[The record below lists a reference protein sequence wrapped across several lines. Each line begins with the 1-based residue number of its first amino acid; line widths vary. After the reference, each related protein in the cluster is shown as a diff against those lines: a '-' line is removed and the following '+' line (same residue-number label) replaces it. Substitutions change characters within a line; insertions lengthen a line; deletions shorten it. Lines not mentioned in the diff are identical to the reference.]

1 MTRIAGIEIQCLR
14 GKRGHLIIRSRII
27 LNDAIVGEA
36 KYPLKQVEELKE
48 YVSADKEIAKIEGRL
63 HSLLKDL
70 PVSDIQTV
78 EAVLDDVFSKS
89 NLDFRFPVALS
100 LVNALAE
107 ARASDAAVLLGGE
120 FLTSVPLPIVDVGQL
135 RGPFEAPLGLLAS
148 RPLEDSWFLQPP
160 LAPVTEFA
168 LDKPQA
174 LLESLDEALERH
186 GLLVDLTDVQVDG
199 GLFAFFTQV
208 SDRLH
213 FLMQPDQL
221 ATLGKR
227 SPPNMSEILDRSL
240 LHLSLDELDVFKEHL
255 WPILPVNALVLTI
268 PASHSLTRVVS
279 EVQQLDDEGF
289 KLVLDSRADTYGSLG
304 LFALARGLRFRHI
317 WISSPLETSLG
328 VVNKANALGR
338 KSRSM
343 VYRPII
349 EPR

>member
-1 MTRIAGIEIQCLR
+1 MTRIAGIEIQSLR

-36 KYPLKQVEELKE
+36 KYPLKRVEELKE
-48 YVSADKEIAKIEGRL
+48 YTSADKEIAKIEGRL

-107 ARASDAAVLLGGE
+107 DRASDPSVLLGGE
-120 FLTSVPLPIVDVGQL
+120 FLSSVPLPIVEVGRL
-135 RGPFEAPLGLLAS
+135 EGPFEAPLGLLAS
-148 RPLEDSWFLQPP
+148 RPLEDHWFLKPP
-160 LAPVTEFA
+160 LAGVMDFA
-168 LDKPQA
+168 LDQPKA
-174 LLESLDEALERH
+174 LQETLDEALERH
-186 GLLVDLTDVQVDG
+186 GLLVDLTEVQVDG
-199 GLFAFFTQV
+199 GLFSYFAQV
-208 SDRLH
+208 SERLH
-213 FLMQPDQL
+213 FLMGPDQL

-227 SPPNMSEILDRSL
+227 SPPNMSEILDRTL
-240 LHLSLDELDVFKEHL
+240 LHLDLDELEVFKEHL
-255 WPILPVNALVLTI
+255 WPILPVKALVLTI

-279 EVQQLDDEGF
+279 EVQELDDEGF

-317 WISSPLETSLG
+317 WISSPLDVSLG

-349 EPR
+349 EAR

>member
-1 MTRIAGIEIQCLR
+1 MTRIAGIEIQSLR
-14 GKRGHLIIRSRII
+14 GKQGHLIIRSRII
-27 LNDAIVGEA
+27 LDDAIVGEA

-48 YVSADKEIAKIEGRL
+48 YTSADKEIAKIEGRL

-107 ARASDAAVLLGGE
+107 ERATDSSVLLGGE

-135 RGPFEAPLGLLAS
+135 KGPFEARLGLLSS
-148 RPLEDSWFLQPP
+148 RPLEDRWFLHPP
-160 LAPVTEFA
+160 LPPETSFA
-168 LDKPQA
+168 LDQPQA
-174 LLESLDEALERH
+174 LAEALDEVLDRH
-186 GLLVDLTDVQVDG
+186 GLLVDLRDIEIDG
-199 GLFAFFTQV
+199 GLFAFFNQV
-208 SDRLH
+208 SDRLY

-227 SPPNMSEILDRSL
+227 SPPNMSEILDHSL
-240 LHLSLDELDVFKEHL
+240 LHLDLDDLAAFKEHL

-289 KLVLDSRADTYGSLG
+289 KLVLDSRDDTYGSLG
-304 LFALARGLRFRHI
+304 LFALARGLRFRQL
-317 WISSPLETSLG
+317 WISSPLDASLG
-328 VVNKANALGR
+328 VVNKANTLGR